1 MPKITQD
8 NIRDVNDSTSL
19 MHFLGEKLN
28 LPIPGETTLEQ
39 LALPLPLPFLGLDGA
54 PAEQIIDCQDFRG
67 LSQDVLG
74 ERRPFLIRFRRELL
88 YPEIL
93 REVAESLHQK
103 STNPAD
109 LFFICANEHFQ
120 PFAFAY
126 FNNSTAEDWHTAAL
140 NILAWTQGNTHIH
153 TSYEHRLSVNFFP
166 DESSVEL
173 DGSGEDNTEIENEDG
188 PTEENVR
195 PDELKK
201 DRETSSSEDHS
212 GASQDYV
219 SKSISPENL
228 LTKLKNTGAFLSQYV
243 NIYSGI
249 LTGHNAAFVIDESQ
263 RQKLIDENTTS
274 SELIKPLLV
283 LGQKWKTD
291 LTYLIWI
298 PSSQN
303 RPWPWSNASNEVAAK
318 RIFEES
324 YPAISEHLDLYE
336 DKLRPRSHQGKF
348 YWEFAPSN
356 LYSMSKFPKIVYP
369 RTGASMRAA
378 YDTSGAFPLFP
389 GHFIP
394 TEDLSLLAILNS
406 SLFDWYVQT
415 FRASESKNGSD
426 FKKAFMENVP
436 IAARTQTQKSNL
448 SHRVQQILAAP
459 DSLAVHDFGKE
470 IDELV
475 YELYGLTE
483 AEIALITGHQQ
494 SLDTSQDTEMSLETS
509 MTAQQ
514 INQDKRQTQTDVDRL
529 LAALQNT
536 DSQQAVSPPNPT
548 SNEKVT
554 NGSTVL
560 VSPENLL
567 VKLKDIGTPL
577 GQHWNIYTGITPGRV
592 EAFVIDESK
601 SRHMISIDSRNNEL
615 IKPLARV
622 PKGNRWKSELAYLIW
637 ISSSHYKQW
646 PWSDIENESE
656 AERIFEDAYPVIGQH
671 LISCRN
677 MLKNRANRHKGKF
690 YWELSM
696 REPRHKNYAVFYQ
709 PKIIYPIHGTFMDAF
724 YDPSESIILGS
735 SYCIPTDDLSLLA
748 FLNSTL
754 FGWYAQLE
762 CRGPR
767 SGNSLLFTQRNMVNI
782 PIAPRTEEQK
792 AKISHIVQ
800 QILDAPNSPD
810 VRNLEE
816 EINMLVYD
824 LYELTDA
831 EIALIEKGNNL

>member
-1 MPKITQD
+1 MLITREDIQRIGD
-8 NIRDVNDSTSL
+8 EDTL
-19 MHFLGEKLN
+19 LHFLEEKLN
-28 LPIPGETTLEQ
+28 LPIPEG
-39 LALPLPLPFLGLDGA
+39 LPLEDITTKYAKFALGLSGVVA
-54 PAEQIIDCQDFRG
+54 NQVVGCQELSVSPGEPSGII
-67 LSQDVLG
+67 
-74 ERRPFLIRFRRELL
+74 LIRFNSESD
-88 YPEIL
+88 YAEAL
-93 REVAESLHQK
+93 RVIAAGLDK
-103 STNPAD
+103 LGRNPAH
-109 LFFICANEHFQ
+109 LRFICMNEYFQ
-120 PFAFAY
+120 PFAFAH
-126 FNNSTAEDWHTAAL
+126 FSNSELGNWNAAVL
-140 NILAWTQGNTHIH
+140 NIFTWTQGNTHVY
-153 TSYEHRLSVNFFP
+153 TSYEHRLSVISP
-166 DESSVEL
+166 SDESSVEL
-173 DGSGEDNTEIENEDG
+173 ENSSEDNTSVEREDDL
-188 PTEENVR
+188 TETNVR
-195 PDELKK
+195 LNKV
-201 DRETSSSEDHS
+201 EDHS
-212 GASQDYV
+212 STSQNYMP
-219 SKSISPENL
+219 KSISSENL
-228 LTKLKNTGAFLSQYV
+228 LAKLKNTGAPLSQYV

-324 YPAISEHLDLYE
+324 YLAISEHLDLYE

-348 YWEFAPSN
+348 YWEFAPSS

-415 FRASESKNGSD
+415 FRASKSNNGSD

-436 IAARTQTQKSNL
+436 IAARTQAQKSDL

-459 DSLAVHDFGKE
+459 DSLAVHDFEKE

-536 DSQQAVSPPNPT
+536 EPQQAISPSNPT
-548 SNEKVT
+548 FDENAMNRSIASVSSND
-554 NGSTVL
+554 
-560 VSPENLL
+560 LL
-567 VKLKDIGTPL
+567 AKLKGIGTPL
-577 GQHWNIYTGITPGRV
+577 GKYWNIYTGITPGCV
-592 EAFVIDESK
+592 EAFVIDEAK
-601 SRHMISIDSRNNEL
+601 SRQMISVDSRNSEI
-615 IKPLARV
+615 IKPLSRV
-622 PKGNRWKSELAYLIW
+622 PKTSRWKSELAYLIW
-637 ISSSHYKQW
+637 ISNSQYKQW
-646 PWSDIENESE
+646 PWSDAEDGLT
-656 AERIFEDAYPVIGQH
+656 AERIFEDTYPIISQH
-671 LISCRN
+671 LIGYRN
-677 MLKNRANRHKGKF
+677 ILKNRNDRHKGKF

-696 REPRHKNYAVFYQ
+696 REPIHKNYAVFYH
-709 PKIIYPIHGTFMDAF
+709 PKIVYPIHSTFMNAF
-724 YDPSESIILGS
+724 YDSSESIILGS

-748 FLNSTL
+748 ILNSTL
-754 FGWYAQLE
+754 FDWYAQLK
-762 CRGPR
+762 CRES
-767 SGNSLLFTQRNMVNI
+767 SGRGNALLFTQGNMI
-782 PIAPRTEEQK
+782 DTPIAPRTDAQK
-792 AKISHIVQ
+792 TELSDLVH

-810 VRNLEE
+810 VRDLEE
-816 EINMLVYD
+816 DINMLVYD
-824 LYELTDA
+824 LYDLTPT
-831 EIALIEKGNNL
+831 EIALIEEESNP

>member
-1 MPKITQD
+1 MLITREDIQR
-8 NIRDVNDSTSL
+8 IGDVETL
-19 MHFLGEKLN
+19 MHFLEEKLN
-28 LPIPGETTLEQ
+28 LPIPKGATLEQ
-39 LALPLPLPFLGLDGA
+39 LALPLPLTYLGLG
-54 PAEQIIDCQDFRG
+54 ESMSEWVIDCQDFSG
-67 LSQDVLG
+67 LSKESLG
-74 ERRPFLIRFRRELL
+74 ERRPFLIRFGHESC

-93 REVAESLHQK
+93 REIARSLHQK

-126 FNNSTAEDWHTAAL
+126 FNDSTTEDWHAAVL
-140 NILAWTQGNTHIH
+140 NILIWTQGNTRIH
-153 TSYEHRLSVNFFP
+153 TSYEHRLSVIFP
-166 DESSVEL
+166 PGESSVEV
-173 DGSGEDNTEIENEDG
+173 DDSGEDNTGIENEDD
-188 PTEENVR
+188 PTEKNVR

-201 DRETSSSEDHS
+201 DRETSSSKDHS
-212 GASQDYV
+212 GASQDYI

-228 LTKLKNTGAFLSQYV
+228 LAKLKNTGAPLSQYV

-291 LTYLIWI
+291 LAYLIWI

-303 RPWPWSNASNEVAAK
+303 RTWPWSNTSGEVEAK

-336 DKLRPRSHQGKF
+336 DKLRSRSHQGKF

-356 LYSMSKFPKIVYP
+356 FYSMSKFPKIVYP

-415 FRASESKNGSD
+415 FRVSESNNGSD
-426 FKKAFMENVP
+426 FKKAFMDNVP
-436 IAARTQTQKSNL
+436 IAARTQAQKSDL
-448 SHRVQQILAAP
+448 SHHVQQILAAP
-459 DSLAVHDFGKE
+459 DSLAVHDFEKE

-475 YELYGLTE
+475 YELYELTE

-494 SLDTSQDTEMSLETS
+494 PLDTSQDTETS
-509 MTAQQ
+509 PEISMATQQ
-514 INQDKRQTQTDVDRL
+514 INQDKRQTQTDADRL

-536 DSQQAVSPPNPT
+536 DPQQVVSPPKRTPE
-548 SNEKVT
+548 EKIT
-554 NGSTVL
+554 NRL
-560 VSPENLL
+560 IAAVSSDDLL
-567 VKLKDIGTPL
+567 DKLQNTGTPL
-577 GQHWNIYTGITPGRV
+577 KQYWNIYTGITPGCV
-592 EAFVIDESK
+592 KAFVIDEAK
-601 SRHMISIDSRNNEL
+601 GRQMISIDPRNSEL
-615 IKPLARV
+615 IKPLTRV
-622 PKGNRWKSELAYLIW
+622 PKAGKWKVHSAYLIW
-637 ISSSHYKQW
+637 ISNSQYKQW
-646 PWSDIENESE
+646 PWSDAEDESE
-656 AERIFEDAYPVIGQH
+656 AERIFEDAYPVISQH
-671 LISCRN
+671 LIGYRN
-677 MLKNRANRHKGKF
+677 ILKNRNDRHKGKF

-696 REPRHKNYAVFYQ
+696 REPIHKNYAVFYH
-709 PKIIYPIHGTFMDAF
+709 PKIVYPIHSTFMNAF
-724 YDPSESIILGS
+724 YDSSESIILGS

-748 FLNSTL
+748 ILNSTL
-754 FGWYAQLE
+754 FGWYAQFK
-762 CRGPR
+762 CRGPSR
-767 SGNSLLFTQRNMVNI
+767 GNSLLFTQENMLNV
-782 PIAPRTEEQK
+782 PIAPRTSTQRSE
-792 AKISHIVQ
+792 ISHLVQ
-800 QILDAPNSPD
+800 QILDAPNSPN

-816 EINMLVYD
+816 DINMLVYD
-824 LYELTDA
+824 LYELTSS
-831 EIALIEKGNNL
+831 EIALIEEESNP